1 MPRAR
6 SGGAREVALPAVLA
20 ALSLLL
26 LYGAS
31 IAPSGRMGLVALSGL
46 VTAAAVVSGGLH
58 AGLLCY
64 GAAGILGLLL
74 VPDKGSAL
82 LYLLFFGVYPVI
94 KSRAERLRTRLAEYG
109 LKLLCFNLALTILW
123 FGFRGL
129 FLPFLPEALR
139 MTALVY
145 LVGNPVFLV
154 YDFGCSKAIS
164 LYVARLGRRLGK

>member
-1 MPRAR
+1 M
-6 SGGAREVALPAVLA
+6 ALPAVLA

-31 IAPSGRMGLVALSGL
+31 IAPSGR
-46 VTAAAVVSGGLH
+46 LH

-82 LYLLFFGVYPVI
+82 LYLLFFGLYPVI

-154 YDFGCSKAIS
+154 YDFGCSKVIS

>member
-1 MPRAR
+1 M
-6 SGGAREVALPAVLA
+6 A